1 VLGAV
6 REHVGREA
14 VTDQAGMRTIYTLG
28 SVAGT
33 ELMLVQ
39 SGEQGIASAA
49 GMFVTA
55 RDAIRHC
62 RPDYVILTGICYGL
76 RPDEGQQIGDVVV
89 ARRIQNLDHVKV
101 TDDDGQPVIYRGVNV
116 GSSPGLLD
124 RFQAPGPASSGARV
138 HVGTVLTGNTLVDSE
153 QAVGRLRRDFPDA
166 IAGEMEG
173 AGVYEAATLDDKP
186 DWIMVKAI
194 SDWGYRK
201 TDGDQQLAA
210 RNAAVFVVRVIAGG
224 ALRRRFR
231 PENR

>member
-1 VLGAV
+1 
-6 REHVGREA
+6 
-14 VTDQAGMRTIYTLG
+14 M
-28 SVAGT
+28 
-33 ELMLVQ
+33 
-39 SGEQGIASAA
+39 
-49 GMFVTA
+49 
-55 RDAIRHC
+55 
-62 RPDYVILTGICYGL
+62 
-76 RPDEGQQIGDVVV
+76 
-89 ARRIQNLDHVKV
+89 
-101 TDDDGQPVIYRGVNV
+101 
-116 GSSPGLLD
+116 
-124 RFQAPGPASSGARV
+124 

-201 TDGDQQLAA
+201 TGGDQQLTA
-210 RNAAVFVVRVIAGG
+210 RNAAVFVVHVIAGG